1 MEPTKRRLSAILV
14 ADVVGYSRL
23 IERDE
28 TGTLASMRTLIAG
41 TITSTLAKYGGRL
54 VKQMGDGFIAEFGSV
69 VGAVNRAV
77 EVQRGAE
84 SEQSER
90 PAEHRLIFRIGINLG
105 DVVVEGED
113 LLGDGIIVASR
124 LEALCEPGGVLVSG
138 TAFDQLQ
145 GKVEAPVEFVATRRV
160 KNIARPVR
168 TYRVRLDGKRS
179 LWPRLRLQSPAA
191 NYVLGALAILAVG
204 AAAFW
209 WWTSEDMTSAKPG
222 IAVLPFEDLT
232 GDASTARLSN
242 GLTEDIITDLARY
255 RGFDVIASNSVE
267 RYIAPVDIRSVGK
280 ALNVNYVLQGSV
292 QKQDEHLRVSAKL
305 VNAQSGAVTWSER
318 WDRPIGDFFAVQSE
332 LSGQVATRLG
342 GLSGTVLAVDREVSR
357 RKPPNNLT
365 AYDLYLLA
373 LDAQG
378 RAT

>member
-1 MEPTKRRLSAILV
+1 
-14 ADVVGYSRL
+14 
-23 IERDE
+23 
-28 TGTLASMRTLIAG
+28 
-41 TITSTLAKYGGRL
+41 
-54 VKQMGDGFIAEFGSV
+54 MGDGFIAEFGSV
-69 VGAVNRAV
+69 VGAVNCAV

-209 WWTSEDMTSAKPG
+209 WWTSEDTTSRETRHRRP
-222 IAVLPFEDLT
+222 AVRGSHRRRRHCATVQWPYR
-232 GDASTARLSN
+232 GYHYY
-242 GLTEDIITDLARY
+242 LARY

-280 ALNVNYVLQGSV
+280 ALDVNYVLQGSV
-292 QKQDEHLRVSAKL
+292 QKQDEHLRSSAKL
-305 VNAQSGAVTWSER
+305 VNAQSGAVTWSNVGTARLATFSLCRANSLARLQQGLAAFREQFLR
-318 WDRPIGDFFAVQSE
+318 WIEKSPA
-332 LSGQVATRLG
+332 
-342 GLSGTVLAVDREVSR
+342 
-357 RKPPNNLT
+357 
-365 AYDLYLLA
+365 
-373 LDAQG
+373 
-378 RAT
+378 